1 MKYIEW
7 NIDPVAL
14 RVGGF
19 PIMYYSL
26 LLIAGTVLSVWIL
39 KRVYKENGMPWEHLQ
54 VLVMLSITGL
64 FLGARL
70 GHCLLYEYEYYFAH
84 PLEILLP
91 IRVKTD
97 GTVVFSGY
105 QGMASHGGLVGWMI
119 AMVVYSRLTG
129 EKVLR
134 TLDTI
139 ALVLPLAAGF
149 IRLGNLA
156 NSEIIGVETDLPWA
170 FIFERVD
177 LVPRHPAQIYEA
189 LAYFFTFGVNLL
201 LYRRLGLNRGRG
213 VLLGNTLVLVFA
225 ARFLIEFVKE
235 RQVPFE
241 DQMHLDVGQVLSIP
255 FILLGEL
262 LLPAGHL
269 LVLALQNF
277 HSGQLVKPIIA

>member
-14 RVGGF
+14 RVGGI

-54 VLVMLSITGL
+54 ILVMLSITGL

-97 GTVVFSGY
+97 GSVVFSGY

-119 AMVVYSRLTG
+119 AMVIYSRLTG

-177 LVPRHPAQIYEA
+177 LVSRHPAQIYEA
-189 LAYFFTFGVNLL
+189 LAYFFTFGVNLF
-201 LYRRLGLNRGRG
+201 LYRRFGLNRGRG
-213 VLLGNTLVLVFA
+213 VLLGNTLVLVFV
-225 ARFLIEFVKE
+225 ARFLIEFIKE

-255 FILLGEL
+255 FILLGIF
-262 LLPAGHL
+262 L
-269 LVLALQNF
+269 LVRGLTGWKNRMQ
-277 HSGQLVKPIIA
+277 

>member
-54 VLVMLSITGL
+54 ILVMLSITGL

-105 QGMASHGGLVGWMI
+105 QGMASHGGLVGWII
-119 AMVVYSRLTG
+119 AMVIYSRLTG

-177 LVPRHPAQIYEA
+177 GVPRHPAQIYEA

-213 VLLGNTLVLVFA
+213 VLLGNTLVLVFV

-255 FILLGEL
+255 FILLGVF
-262 LLPAGHL
+262 L
-269 LVLALQNF
+269 LVRGLTGWKNRVQ
-277 HSGQLVKPIIA
+277 

>member
-54 VLVMLSITGL
+54 ILVMLSITGL

-201 LYRRLGLNRGRG
+201 LYRRLGLNRGGG
-213 VLLGNTLVLVFA
+213 VLLGNTLVLVFV
-225 ARFLIEFVKE
+225 ARFLIEFIKE
-235 RQVPFE
+235 RQAPFE

-255 FILLGEL
+255 FILLGVF
-262 LLPAGHL
+262 L
-269 LVLALQNF
+269 LVRGLTGWKKR
-277 HSGQLVKPIIA
+277 GQ

>member
-54 VLVMLSITGL
+54 ILVMLSITGL

-84 PLEILLP
+84 PLEMLLP

-105 QGMASHGGLVGWMI
+105 QGMASHGGLVGWII
-119 AMVVYSRLTG
+119 AMVIYSRLTG

-170 FIFERVD
+170 FIFEWVD
-177 LVPRHPAQIYEA
+177 GVPRHPAQIYEA

-201 LYRRLGLNRGRG
+201 LYRRLGLNRGGG
-213 VLLGNTLVLVFA
+213 VLLGNTLVLVFV
-225 ARFLIEFVKE
+225 ARFLIEFIKE
-235 RQVPFE
+235 RQAPFE

-255 FILLGEL
+255 FILLGIF
-262 LLPAGHL
+262 L
-269 LVLALQNF
+269 LVRGLTGWKNRMQ
-277 HSGQLVKPIIA
+277 

>member
-54 VLVMLSITGL
+54 ILVMLSITGL

-84 PLEILLP
+84 PLEMLLP

-105 QGMASHGGLVGWMI
+105 QGMASHGGLVGWII
-119 AMVVYSRLTG
+119 AMVIYSRLTG

-177 LVPRHPAQIYEA
+177 GVPRHPAQIYEA

-201 LYRRLGLNRGRG
+201 LYRRLGLNRGGGEYPRSRFCCPFPDRVHQGTTSPFRG
-213 VLLGNTLVLVFA
+213 SDALGRGPGAEYPVYL
-225 ARFLIEFVKE
+225 
-235 RQVPFE
+235 
-241 DQMHLDVGQVLSIP
+241 
-255 FILLGEL
+255 
-262 LLPAGHL
+262 AGHIFAGTRADRL
-269 LVLALQNF
+269 EE
-277 HSGQLVKPIIA
+277 

>member
-255 FILLGEL
+255 FSLLGVF
-262 LLPAGHL
+262 L
-269 LVLALQNF
+269 LVRGLTGWKNR
-277 HSGQLVKPIIA
+277 GQ

>member
-54 VLVMLSITGL
+54 ILVMLSITGL

-84 PLEILLP
+84 PLEMLLP

-105 QGMASHGGLVGWMI
+105 QGMASHGGLVGWII
-119 AMVVYSRLTG
+119 AMVIYSRLTG

-201 LYRRLGLNRGRG
+201 LYRRLGLNRGGG
-213 VLLGNTLVLVFA
+213 VLLGNTLVLVFV
-225 ARFLIEFVKE
+225 ARFLIEFIKE
-235 RQVPFE
+235 RQAPFE

-255 FILLGEL
+255 FILLGIF
-262 LLPAGHL
+262 L
-269 LVLALQNF
+269 LVRGLTGWKNRMQ
-277 HSGQLVKPIIA
+277 

>member
-14 RVGGF
+14 RVGGI

-54 VLVMLSITGL
+54 ILVMLSITGL
-64 FLGARL
+64 FLGVRL

-97 GTVVFSGY
+97 GSVVFSGY

-119 AMVVYSRLTG
+119 AMVIYSRLTG

-177 LVPRHPAQIYEA
+177 LVSRHPAQIYEA

-201 LYRRLGLNRGRG
+201 LYRRLGLNRGGG
-213 VLLGNTLVLVFA
+213 VLLGNTLVLVFV
-225 ARFLIEFVKE
+225 ARFLIEFIKE
-235 RQVPFE
+235 RQAPFE

-255 FILLGEL
+255 FILLGIF
-262 LLPAGHL
+262 L
-269 LVLALQNF
+269 LVRGLTGWKNRMQ
-277 HSGQLVKPIIA
+277 

>member
-14 RVGGF
+14 RVGGI

-54 VLVMLSITGL
+54 ILVMLSISGL

-119 AMVVYSRLTG
+119 AMVIYSRLTG

-177 LVPRHPAQIYEA
+177 GVPRHPAQIYEA

-201 LYRRLGLNRGRG
+201 LYRRLGLKRGRG
-213 VLLGNTLVLVFA
+213 VLLGNTLVLVFV
-225 ARFLIEFVKE
+225 ARFLIEFIKE
-235 RQVPFE
+235 RQAPFE
-241 DQMHLDVGQVLSIP
+241 DQMHLDVGQMLSIP
-255 FILLGEL
+255 FILLGIF
-262 LLPAGHL
+262 L
-269 LVLALQNF
+269 LVRGLTGWKSRMQ
-277 HSGQLVKPIIA
+277 

>member
-19 PIMYYSL
+19 TIMYYSL

-255 FILLGEL
+255 FILLGVF
-262 LLPAGHL
+262 L
-269 LVLALQNF
+269 LVRGLTGWKNR
-277 HSGQLVKPIIA
+277 GQ

>member
-84 PLEILLP
+84 PLEILFP

-97 GTVVFSGY
+97 GTVIFSGY

-255 FILLGEL
+255 FILLGVF
-262 LLPAGHL
+262 L
-269 LVLALQNF
+269 LVRGLTGWKNR
-277 HSGQLVKPIIA
+277 GQ

>member
-156 NSEIIGVETDLPWA
+156 NIILT
-170 FIFERVD
+170 
-177 LVPRHPAQIYEA
+177 Y
-189 LAYFFTFGVNLL
+189 N
-201 LYRRLGLNRGRG
+201 
-213 VLLGNTLVLVFA
+213 NTL
-225 ARFLIEFVKE
+225 
-235 RQVPFE
+235 
-241 DQMHLDVGQVLSIP
+241 
-255 FILLGEL
+255 
-262 LLPAGHL
+262 
-269 LVLALQNF
+269 
-277 HSGQLVKPIIA
+277 

>member
-1 MKYIEW
+1 MNYIEW
-7 NIDPVAL
+7 NIDPVAFW
-14 RVGGF
+14 VGGI
-19 PIMYYSL
+19 PVMYYSL
-26 LLIAGTVLSVWIL
+26 LLIAGTVASVSIL
-39 KRVYKENGMPWEHLQ
+39 KCVYRENGIPWEHLQ
-54 VLVMLSITGL
+54 ILVMLSIAGL

-70 GHCLLYEYEYYFAH
+70 GHCLIYEYAYYFAH

-91 IRVKTD
+91 IQVKSD
-97 GTVVFSGY
+97 GSVIFSGY

-255 FILLGEL
+255 FILLGVF
-262 LLPAGHL
+262 L
-269 LVLALQNF
+269 LVRGLTGWKNR
-277 HSGQLVKPIIA
+277 GQ

>member
-14 RVGGF
+14 RVGGI

-54 VLVMLSITGL
+54 ILVMLSISGL

-105 QGMASHGGLVGWMI
+105 QGMASHGGLVGWII
-119 AMVVYSRLTG
+119 AMVIYSRLTG

-201 LYRRLGLNRGRG
+201 LYRRLGLNRGGG
-213 VLLGNTLVLVFA
+213 VLLGNTLVLVFV
-225 ARFLIEFVKE
+225 ARFLIEFIKE
-235 RQVPFE
+235 RQAPFE

-255 FILLGEL
+255 FILLGIF
-262 LLPAGHL
+262 L
-269 LVLALQNF
+269 LVRGLTGWKNRMQ
-277 HSGQLVKPIIA
+277 

>member
-235 RQVPFE
+235 RQVSFE

-255 FILLGEL
+255 FILLGVF
-262 LLPAGHL
+262 L
-269 LVLALQNF
+269 LVRGLTGWKNR
-277 HSGQLVKPIIA
+277 GQ

>member
-54 VLVMLSITGL
+54 ILVMLSITGL

-84 PLEILLP
+84 PLEMLLP

-105 QGMASHGGLVGWMI
+105 QGMASHGGLVGWII
-119 AMVVYSRLTG
+119 AMVIYSRLTG

-156 NSEIIGVETDLPWA
+156 NSDIIGVETDLPWA

-177 LVPRHPAQIYEA
+177 GVPRHPAQIYEA

-201 LYRRLGLNRGRG
+201 LYRRLGLNRGGG
-213 VLLGNTLVLVFA
+213 VLLGNTLVLVFV
-225 ARFLIEFVKE
+225 ARFLIEFIKE
-235 RQVPFE
+235 RQAPFE

-255 FILLGEL
+255 FILLGIF
-262 LLPAGHL
+262 L
-269 LVLALQNF
+269 LVRGLTGWKNRMQ
-277 HSGQLVKPIIA
+277 

>member
-1 MKYIEW
+1 
-7 NIDPVAL
+7 
-14 RVGGF
+14 
-19 PIMYYSL
+19 MYYSL

-54 VLVMLSITGL
+54 ILVMLSITGL

-84 PLEILLP
+84 PLEMLLP

-105 QGMASHGGLVGWMI
+105 QGMASHGGLVGWII
-119 AMVVYSRLTG
+119 AMVIYSRLTG

-170 FIFERVD
+170 FIFERLFLYFWGEPAPLSTARVESRRWGAFGEY
-177 LVPRHPAQIYEA
+177 PRSRFCCPFPDRVHQGTTSPFRGSDA
-189 LAYFFTFGVNLL
+189 L
-201 LYRRLGLNRGRG
+201 GRG
-213 VLLGNTLVLVFA
+213 PGAEYPVYL
-225 ARFLIEFVKE
+225 
-235 RQVPFE
+235 
-241 DQMHLDVGQVLSIP
+241 
-255 FILLGEL
+255 
-262 LLPAGHL
+262 AGHIFAGTRADRL
-269 LVLALQNF
+269 EE
-277 HSGQLVKPIIA
+277 

>member
-14 RVGGF
+14 RVGGI

-54 VLVMLSITGL
+54 ILVMLSITGL

-97 GTVVFSGY
+97 GSVVFSGY

-119 AMVVYSRLTG
+119 AMVVYSRFTG

-189 LAYFFTFGVNLL
+189 LAYFFTFGVNLF
-201 LYRRLGLNRGRG
+201 LYRRFGLNRGRG
-213 VLLGNTLVLVFA
+213 VLLGNTLVLVFV
-225 ARFLIEFVKE
+225 ARFLIEFIKE

-255 FILLGEL
+255 FILLGIF
-262 LLPAGHL
+262 L
-269 LVLALQNF
+269 LVRGLTGWKNRMQ
-277 HSGQLVKPIIA
+277 

>member
-14 RVGGF
+14 RVGGI

-54 VLVMLSITGL
+54 ILVMLSITGL

-97 GTVVFSGY
+97 GSVVFSGY

-119 AMVVYSRLTG
+119 AMVIYSRLTG

-177 LVPRHPAQIYEA
+177 LVSRHPAQIYEA

-201 LYRRLGLNRGRG
+201 LYRRLGLNRGGG
-213 VLLGNTLVLVFA
+213 VLLGNTLVLVFV
-225 ARFLIEFVKE
+225 ARFLIEFIKE
-235 RQVPFE
+235 RQAPFE

-255 FILLGEL
+255 FILLGIF
-262 LLPAGHL
+262 L
-269 LVLALQNF
+269 LVRGLTGWKNRMQ
-277 HSGQLVKPIIA
+277 

>member
-170 FIFERVD
+170 FIFELVD

-255 FILLGEL
+255 FILLGVF
-262 LLPAGHL
+262 L
-269 LVLALQNF
+269 LVRGLTGWKNR
-277 HSGQLVKPIIA
+277 GQ

>member
-255 FILLGEL
+255 FLLLGVF
-262 LLPAGHL
+262 L
-269 LVLALQNF
+269 LVRGLTGWKNR
-277 HSGQLVKPIIA
+277 GQ

>member
-1 MKYIEW
+1 
-7 NIDPVAL
+7 
-14 RVGGF
+14 
-19 PIMYYSL
+19 MYYSL
-26 LLIAGTVLSVWIL
+26 LLIAGTVASVWIL
-39 KRVYKENGMPWEHLQ
+39 KRVYWENGIPWEHLQ
-54 VLVMLSITGL
+54 ILVMLSITGL

-84 PLEILLP
+84 PLEMLLP

-105 QGMASHGGLVGWMI
+105 QGMASHGGLVGWII
-119 AMVVYSRLTG
+119 AMVIYSRLTG

-177 LVPRHPAQIYEA
+177 GVPRHPAQIYEA

-201 LYRRLGLNRGRG
+201 LYRRLGLNRGGG
-213 VLLGNTLVLVFA
+213 VLLGNTLVLVFV
-225 ARFLIEFVKE
+225 ARFLIEFIKE
-235 RQVPFE
+235 RQAPFE

-255 FILLGEL
+255 FILLGIF
-262 LLPAGHL
+262 L
-269 LVLALQNF
+269 LVRGLTGWKNRMQ
-277 HSGQLVKPIIA
+277 

>member
-84 PLEILLP
+84 PVDSVLP

-255 FILLGEL
+255 FILLGVF
-262 LLPAGHL
+262 L
-269 LVLALQNF
+269 LVRGLTGWKNR
-277 HSGQLVKPIIA
+277 GQ

>member
-97 GTVVFSGY
+97 GTVVFYGY

-119 AMVVYSRLTG
+119 AMVVYYRLTG

-255 FILLGEL
+255 FILLGVF
-262 LLPAGHL
+262 L
-269 LVLALQNF
+269 LVRGLTGWKNR
-277 HSGQLVKPIIA
+277 GQ

>member
-177 LVPRHPAQIYEA
+177 LVPRHLAQIYEA

-255 FILLGEL
+255 FILLGVF
-262 LLPAGHL
+262 L
-269 LVLALQNF
+269 LVRGLTGWKNR
-277 HSGQLVKPIIA
+277 GQ

>member
-14 RVGGF
+14 RVGGI

-119 AMVVYSRLTG
+119 AMVIYSRLTG

-189 LAYFFTFGVNLL
+189 LAYFFSFGVNLL
-201 LYRRLGLNRGRG
+201 LYRRLGLNRGGG

-255 FILLGEL
+255 FILLGVF
-262 LLPAGHL
+262 L
-269 LVLALQNF
+269 LVRGLTGWKNRMQ
-277 HSGQLVKPIIA
+277 

>member
-54 VLVMLSITGL
+54 VLVMLSLTGL

-255 FILLGEL
+255 FILLGVF
-262 LLPAGHL
+262 L
-269 LVLALQNF
+269 LVRGLTGWKNR
-277 HSGQLVKPIIA
+277 GQ

>member
-14 RVGGF
+14 RVGGI
-19 PIMYYSL
+19 PVMYYSL

-54 VLVMLSITGL
+54 ILVMLSISGL

-119 AMVVYSRLTG
+119 AMVIYSRLTG

-201 LYRRLGLNRGRG
+201 LYRRLGLKRGRG
-213 VLLGNTLVLVFA
+213 VLLGNTLVLVFV
-225 ARFLIEFVKE
+225 ARFLIEFIKE
-235 RQVPFE
+235 RQAPFE
-241 DQMHLDVGQVLSIP
+241 DQMHLDVGQMLSIP
-255 FILLGEL
+255 FILLGIF
-262 LLPAGHL
+262 L
-269 LVLALQNF
+269 LVRGLTGWKSRMQ
-277 HSGQLVKPIIA
+277 

>member
-54 VLVMLSITGL
+54 ILVMLSITGL

-84 PLEILLP
+84 PLEMLLP

-105 QGMASHGGLVGWMI
+105 QGMASHGGLVGWII
-119 AMVVYSRLTG
+119 AMVIYSRLTG

-156 NSEIIGVETDLPWA
+156 NSEIIGVKTDLPWA

-177 LVPRHPAQIYEA
+177 GVPRHPAQIYEA

-201 LYRRLGLNRGRG
+201 LYRRLGLNRGGG
-213 VLLGNTLVLVFA
+213 VLLGNTLVLVFV
-225 ARFLIEFVKE
+225 ARFLIEFIKE
-235 RQVPFE
+235 RQAPFE

-255 FILLGEL
+255 FILLGIF
-262 LLPAGHL
+262 L
-269 LVLALQNF
+269 LVRGLTGWKNRMQ
-277 HSGQLVKPIIA
+277 